1 MSLLL
6 KEERQQVADYGR
18 QLLADGLTRGSS
30 GNISIFRP
38 DKGLFAISPTGVPYE
53 EVKAEDVVI
62 VDLDGQIVD
71 GHLKP
76 SSELELHRIFYL
88 KRDDILAVVHTHS
101 PACAAYSCLR
111 KTLPPFHYMIAVAGP
126 DVRCAEY
133 ASYGTPELADYAFE
147 AMVDR
152 KAVLL
157 ANHGLVAGGAT
168 IAQAYNVAAELEYM
182 CDIYSIAKTFE
193 SEPVLLDKSEMD
205 SMAERFKT
213 YGQPQKL

>member
-6 KEERQQVADYGR
+6 KEERQLVADYGR

-38 DKGLFAISPTGVPYE
+38 DKGLYAISPTGVPYE

-62 VDLDGQIVD
+62 MDLDGQVVD
-71 GHLKP
+71 GHYKP
-76 SSELELHRIFYL
+76 SSEHELHRIFYRE
-88 KRDDILAVVHTHS
+88 RDDIKAVVHTHS

-126 DVRCAEY
+126 DVRCADY
-133 ASYGTPELADYAFE
+133 ASYGTHDLAVNAYE
-147 AMVDR
+147 AMKDR

-157 ANHGLVAGGAT
+157 ANHGLVAGGAN
-168 IAQAYNVAAELEYM
+168 IAEAYNIASELEYM

-193 SEPVLLDKSEMD
+193 DEPVILDQAEMD

>member
-6 KEERQQVADYGR
+6 KEERQLVADYGR
-18 QLLADGLTRGSS
+18 QLITDGLTRGSS

-38 DKGLFAISPTGVPYE
+38 DKGLYVISPSGVAYE
-53 EVKAEDVVI
+53 DVKAEDVV
-62 VDLDGQIVD
+62 VLDLDGQIVE
-71 GHLKP
+71 GELKP
-76 SSELELHRIFYL
+76 SSENELHRIFYRN
-88 KRDDILAVVHTHS
+88 RDDILAIVHTHS
-101 PACAAYSCLR
+101 RACAAYSCLR

-133 ASYGTPELADYAFE
+133 ASFGTPELAVNAYE
-147 AMVDR
+147 AMIDR

-168 IAQAYNVAAELEYM
+168 IKEAYNVAAEIEYM
-182 CDIYSIAKTFE
+182 CDIYAISKTYE
-193 SEPVLLDKSEMD
+193 DDPVILDQEEMAN
-205 SMAERFKT
+205 MAERFKT

>member
-6 KEERQQVADYGR
+6 NEERQLVADYGR

-30 GNISIFRP
+30 GNISIYRP
-38 DKGLFAISPTGVPYE
+38 DKGLFAISPTGVPYKD
-53 EVKAEDVVI
+53 VRAEDVVI
-62 VDLDGQIVD
+62 LDLEGHIVD

-76 SSELELHRIFYL
+76 SSEHELHRIFYRE
-88 KRDDILAVVHTHS
+88 RDDIQAVVHTHS

-126 DVRCAEY
+126 DVRCSEY
-133 ASYGTPELADYAFE
+133 ASYGTPELAQNAFE
-147 AMVDR
+147 AMKDR

-157 ANHGLVAGGAT
+157 ANHGLVAGGAS
-168 IAQAYNVAAELEYM
+168 IAEAYNVAAEIEYM
-182 CDIYSIAKTFE
+182 CMIYSISKTYE
-193 SEPVLLDKSEMD
+193 AEPVILDQTEMD
-205 SMAERFKT
+205 AMAERFKT